1 MTYPLGMVDWYFMYM
16 HYYCIWVFTIFDK
29 PDKNSVH
36 AVFEDL
42 MNIPDDIS

>member
-16 HYYCIWVFTIFDK
+16 ITTVYVFTIFDK

-36 AVFEDL
+36 AVIEDL